1 MAMKRH
7 TTVATARRC
16 ETNLWLAFAAIAPC
30 RAFWMTAAFI
40 CFSLSTEPSVA
51 QNWSVTTAPSANWV
65 SLASSA
71 DGNLLAALVQGG
83 ETVYVS
89 TNAGADW
96 TLSSPVNGGVV
107 GSSIACSADAR
118 TLYFAGT
125 TQIYSSTNAG
135 GNWNPTLSPSA
146 NWTAVACSADGT
158 HVAGASALRRG
169 SPSGIIT
176 SPDGGNTWN
185 ATTPPLDVFLAVA
198 SSADGN
204 KLVADDLTASTIY
217 TSGDGGSNW
226 APHSPPLQDFTALAS
241 SADGT
246 RLVVTSQGSGS
257 GGPIFISTNSGLN
270 WAPTTAPVSNWVAVA
285 SSADGRT
292 LLAAGGGSSAQGHL
306 FLSTDWGATWNLT
319 NSLLTHWSCVAV
331 SADGTKLA
339 AAENAGHIYT
349 LHLSPAT
356 LSPSLS
362 IRRSGTNAVI
372 SWLSPS
378 MPFTLQQNAG
388 AASSNWINVTVPPA
402 LNTANLHNEVTISSS
417 FGNAFFRLSAAGGSG
432 ITGVQAIGNVLH
444 GPWEALV
451 VNVVFTPTFNADGTL
466 AATIQPSSGGITTDS
481 GGWALKPPL
490 VPSGFA
496 NPEANLTLT
505 NTLGAVLLS
514 GDVLLLNPDQLV
526 FLSATTTLEP
536 ISPVVNLVMTKMT
549 P

>member
-1 MAMKRH
+1 MKRH
-7 TTVATARRC
+7 TTVAAVQRC
-16 ETNLWLAFAAIAPC
+16 ETNLWLMFAAMAPC
-30 RAFWMTAAFI
+30 HTFWMMAAFI
-40 CFSLSTEPSVA
+40 CFSLPTEPSVA

-83 ETVYVS
+83 ETVYIS
-89 TNAGADW
+89 TNAGANW
-96 TLSSPVNGGVV
+96 TLSSPANGGAV
-107 GSSIACSADAR
+107 GSSIACSADGR
-118 TLYFAGT
+118 ILYFAGT
-125 TQIYSSTNAG
+125 TQIYCSTNFG

-158 HVAGASALRRG
+158 RVAGASALRRG

-176 SPDGGNTWN
+176 SPDGGTTWN
-185 ATTPPLDVFLAVA
+185 STTPPIDAFLAVA

-217 TSGDGGSNW
+217 TSGDGGNTW
-226 APHSPPLQDFTALAS
+226 APHSPPLQAFIALAS

-270 WAPTTAPVSNWVAVA
+270 WTTNLAPLSNWVAVA

-292 LLAAGGGSSAQGHL
+292 LLAASGGSSAQGHL

-349 LHLSPAT
+349 LHLSPVT

-362 IRRSGTNAVI
+362 IRHSGTNAVI
-372 SWLSPS
+372 SWLVPS
-378 MPFTLQQNAG
+378 MPFTLQQNA
-388 AASSNWINVTVPPA
+388 AVTSSNWIDVTAAPL
-402 LNTANLHNEVTISSS
+402 LNTTDLHNEVTVANTL
-417 FGNAFFRLSAAGGSG
+417 GNAFFRLSAAGGGG
-432 ITGVQAIGNVLH
+432 ISGVQAIANVLR
-444 GPWEALV
+444 GPWETLV

-466 AATIQPSSGGITTDS
+466 TATIQPSSGGITTDS

-490 VPSGFA
+490 VPSSFA
-496 NPEANLTLT
+496 NPESNLTMT
-505 NTLGAVLLS
+505 NTSGAVLLS
-514 GDVLLLNPDQLV
+514 SDVLLLNPDQLV